1 MKIAC
6 TLPWIFT
13 LLITACMN
21 TTADQYE
28 YADGSAN
35 LYRITRDSVQ
45 YIPVTPAESSTGFYS
60 GGKPATV
67 SITAE
72 QFQLLKQ
79 QLDGAIAD
87 TSLHTPDRAKRTALI
102 VRTGPQDT
110 TRVIL
115 HQGAA
120 PIAIIETYLKELLQR

>member
-1 MKIAC
+1 MDIK
-6 TLPWIFT
+6 T
-13 LLITACMN
+13 
-21 TTADQYE
+21 DQYE

-35 LYRITRDSVQ
+35 LYRITSDSVQ

-60 GGKPATV
+60 GGEPAKV

-72 QFQLLKQ
+72 QFQVLKQ
-79 QLDGAIAD
+79 QLDDAIAD

-102 VRTGPQDT
+102 VRNGSQDT

-115 HQGAA
+115 RQGSS
-120 PIAIIETYLKELLQR
+120 PIDSIETYLKELLQR